1 MIDMKYGQL
10 VTWMGNRRGQS
21 YRYVGIALDVIMAGE
36 YLSDSK
42 VVKEKGLKV
51 KPENETSLYDRVLVY
66 VSDRRNGLRGYFTP
80 RLAKVRAEV

>member
-1 MIDMKYGQL
+1 
-10 VTWMGNRRGQS
+10 MGEEME
-21 YRYVGIALDVIMAGE
+21 IMAGE

-51 KPENETSLYDRVLVY
+51 RPENETSLYDRVLVH
-66 VSDRRNGLRGYFTP
+66 VSDRRNGLCGYFTP